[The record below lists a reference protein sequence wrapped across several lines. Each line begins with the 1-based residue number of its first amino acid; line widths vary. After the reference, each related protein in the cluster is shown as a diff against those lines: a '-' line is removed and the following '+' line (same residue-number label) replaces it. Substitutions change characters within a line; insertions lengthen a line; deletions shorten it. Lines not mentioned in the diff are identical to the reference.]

1 MKRTLAATLLTLT
14 LVPLARAQTPAMK
27 VAAARDLLFDGRS
40 YLVGFPQAKTRNAL
54 RTGYLGLDDKG
65 LPVAGQARLP
75 RLRDAIALSLEV
87 RNDPNVGPGDSDRAQ
102 LIAWESLESLLS
114 GQLIAGNASLLNGLR
129 VAFPTAIGDGER
141 PLGNSD
147 LPIDTP
153 TDATG
158 REYSGANLKD
168 LVYARHYFLDGVTEA
183 LNFIATDPDGTI
195 RAVEPLNAPFTQ
207 YTSFNTSELPD
218 ANFTGVQS
226 SQTTGYLLGNTLDRY
241 GKAVIGIGDRLW
253 RAAYFDRSRAPGGA
267 KSGER
272 QEMLDAAVSEL
283 QRGAHAQFLA
293 ALPLAASLPEGELGY
308 EKCRLDQ
315 TRVTAATAASLIEK
329 IRRGETPKLTDF
341 SLNSSTDDV
350 RQQLTLVSQLK
361 AAAATAHQQA
371 ETTLWRKKDSQNQLI
386 EEARQ
391 LRFGYTEQ
399 LRSAVGLDPGTENQ
413 SPYFGLRTA
422 VGRENFKRDLAA
434 RIQSMLIAPA
444 SSPLLTDG
452 TELGQTVLALRRASA
467 DVDSARNR
475 AESIPQQIAI
485 EDQRN
490 RRANQIVLGG
500 QQRVGALNVALGILN
515 SVSVSVNAGVSYTP
529 PAAVTFSAG
538 VTVTANPNAVPAAL
552 LQNEISRAQAIQQ
565 VQLSDVNSEATI
577 RNLLLQLNQHVFD
590 IRAAGIQAQSAGAAV
605 QALLARVDRLVE
617 NHIYF
622 QESNLAKWY
631 SDPAVIFEQERA
643 ELDYQDTLTEYV
655 RELYVLSQKLAVRWS
670 ESFENPYLRSD
681 GTAETLGGATFDGF
695 TQPESVFSIVR
706 ASEGDAFLD
715 ALRTWDL
722 RLRSARL
729 GGQAD
734 IQSRISL
741 RQDIFGF
748 SDIVYNPD
756 RQRFETNPDATA
768 RDLNKRRFRALL
780 LRNQP
785 PADSRFWL
793 RLEFPIT
800 YGQLSRRTLGTLVS
814 QPSLI
819 LVSRSD
825 WNVRI
830 TELSARILGQNVA
843 QDAFNNLRL
852 DLFQYGKIEIPK
864 YHPRQAGTYPN
875 FLTFNLPLYYPD
887 PEEASTGAFKF
898 SLNAGINGAPGQL
911 NAFVAQV
918 EPTPFCD
925 RWVLLIEKQSNPPIN
940 LQNIDDIELTVKSRS
955 NVPPTFFN

>member
-1 MKRTLAATLLTLT
+1 MKRALAALLILA
-14 LVPLARAQTPAMK
+14 PLAQGQTPE
-27 VAAARDLLFDGRS
+27 VRLDAARDRLIDGRS
-40 YLVGFPQAKTRNAL
+40 FLVGFPQTKTRNAL
-54 RTGYLGLDDKG
+54 RTAYLGLDDQG
-65 LPVAGQARLP
+65 APVMDQARLP
-75 RLRDAIALSLEV
+75 RLREAISV
-87 RNDPNVGPGDSDRAQ
+87 SVGIRNDSTATPAVSDRAQ
-102 LIAWESLESLLS
+102 LIAWESLEALLS

-129 VAFPTAIGDGER
+129 VAFPTATGGGER
-141 PLGNSD
+141 PLGDSD

-158 REYSGANLKD
+158 REYTGASLKD
-168 LVYARHYFLDGVTEA
+168 LVHARHYFLDGVTDA
-183 LNFIATDPDGTI
+183 LNFIAADPDGTI

-207 YTSFNTSELPD
+207 YTSFNTAVLPD

-226 SQTTGYLLGNTLDRY
+226 IQTTGYLLGNALDRY
-241 GKAVIGIGDRLW
+241 GKAVVGIGDRLW
-253 RAAYFDRSRAPGGA
+253 RAAYFDRQRAPGGV
-267 KSGER
+267 KYGER
-272 QEMLDAAVSEL
+272 QEMLDTAVAEL

-315 TRVTAATAASLIEK
+315 TRVTAATAAALIEK
-329 IRRGETPKLTDF
+329 IRRGEAPKLTDF
-341 SLNSSTDDV
+341 SLTSSTDDI
-350 RQQLTLVSQLK
+350 RQQLSLVAQLK
-361 AAAATAHQQA
+361 ATAATRHQDA
-371 ETTLWRKKDSQNQLI
+371 ESTLWRRKDSENQLI

-391 LRFGYTEQ
+391 LRFGFTEQ
-399 LRSAVGLDPGTENQ
+399 LRSAVGIDPGTESQ

-422 VGRENFKRDLAA
+422 VGRENFKRDLAD
-434 RIQSMLIAPA
+434 RIRSMLSASA
-444 SSPLLTDG
+444 SSPLLSDG
-452 TELGQTVLALRRASA
+452 SELGQTVLALRRASS

-475 AESIPQQIAI
+475 AQSIPQQIGI

-490 RRANQIVLGG
+490 NRANEIILGG
-500 QQRVGALNVALGILN
+500 QQRVAALNVAMGILN
-515 SVSVSVNAGVSYTP
+515 SVSVAVNAGVSYTP
-529 PAAVTFSAG
+529 PAAVSFSAG
-538 VTVTANPNAVPAAL
+538 VTVTVNPNAVPSAL
-552 LQNEISRAQAIQQ
+552 LQNEIGRAQAIQQ
-565 VQLSDVNSEATI
+565 ARLNDVNSEATI
-577 RNLLLQLNQHVFD
+577 KNLLLQLNQHVID
-590 IRAAGIQAQSAGAAV
+590 LRTAGIQAQSAGAAV

-631 SDPAVIFEQERA
+631 SDPSVIFEQERA
-643 ELDYQDTLTEYV
+643 ELDYQDALAEYV

-670 ESFENPYLRSD
+670 EAFENPYLKSD
-681 GTAETLGGATFDGF
+681 GTAETVGGAAFDGF
-695 TQPESVFSIVR
+695 TQPESVFAIVR
-706 ASEGDAFLD
+706 AAEGDTFLD
-715 ALRTWDL
+715 ALRAWDL

-748 SDIVYNPD
+748 SDVVYNSD
-756 RQRFETNPDATA
+756 RQRFETNPDAAA

-785 PADSRFWL
+785 PADSRYWL

-800 YGQLSRRTLGTLVS
+800 YGQLSSRTLGTLAS
-814 QPSLI
+814 QPSLV

-830 TELSARILGQNVA
+830 TELSARVLGQNVA

-898 SLNAGINGAPGQL
+898 SLNAGINGAAGQP

-925 RWVLLIEKQSNPPIN
+925 RWVLLVEKQANPPIN
-940 LQNIDDIELTVKSRS
+940 LQNIEDIELTVKSRS
-955 NVPPTFFN
+955 NVPPPFFN

>member
-1 MKRTLAATLLTLT
+1 MKRALAAALLIA
-14 LVPLARAQTPAMK
+14 PLAWAQTPDMQ
-27 VAAARDLLFDGRS
+27 VAAARDQLFNGRA
-40 YLVGFPQAKTRNAL
+40 YLVGFPQTKTRNAL
-54 RTGYLGLDDKG
+54 RTAYLGLDDQG
-65 LPVAGQARLP
+65 LPVAGQAKLP
-75 RLRDAIALSLEV
+75 RLRDAIAISLGV
-87 RNDPNVGPGDSDRAQ
+87 RNDPLAPLETYERAQ
-102 LIAWESLESLLS
+102 LVAWESMEAMLN
-114 GQLIAGNASLLNGLR
+114 GQLIAGNAALLNGLR
-129 VAFPTAIGDGER
+129 VAFPTATGDGER
-141 PLGNSD
+141 PLGDSD
-147 LPIDTP
+147 LPIDAP
-153 TDATG
+153 VDAAG
-158 REYSGANLKD
+158 REYTGANVKD
-168 LVYARHYFLDGVTEA
+168 LVYARHYFLDGVTDV
-183 LNFIATDPDGTI
+183 LDFIANDPEGTI

-207 YTSFNTSELPD
+207 YTSFNTMELPD

-226 SQTTGYLLGNTLDRY
+226 IQTAGYLLGNTLDRY

-253 RAAYFDRSRAPGGA
+253 RAAYFDRLRAPGGSKA
-267 KSGER
+267 GER
-272 QEMLDAAVSEL
+272 QEMLDTAVSEL

-315 TRVTAATAASLIEK
+315 TRVTAATAAALIEK
-329 IRRGETPKLTDF
+329 IRRGEAPKLTDF
-341 SLNSSTDDV
+341 SLTSSTDDI
-350 RQQLTLVSQLK
+350 RQQLGLVAQLK
-361 AAAATAHQQA
+361 ATAATRYGQA
-371 ETTLWRKKDSQNQLI
+371 ETALWRRKDSENQLI

-391 LRFGYTEQ
+391 LRFGFTEQ
-399 LRSAVGLDPGTENQ
+399 LRAAVGINPGTENQ

-422 VGRENFKRDLAA
+422 VGRENFKRDLAD
-434 RIQSMLIAPA
+434 RIRAMLAAPA
-444 SSPLLTDG
+444 SSPMLTDG
-452 TELGQTVLALRRASA
+452 TELGQTILSLRRASA

-475 AESIPQQIAI
+475 AQAIPQQIAI

-490 RRANQIVLGG
+490 NRANEIIFGG
-500 QQRVGALNVALGILN
+500 QQKVAAINIALGILN
-515 SVSVSVNAGVSYTP
+515 SVSVSVNTGVSYTP
-529 PAAVTFSAG
+529 PVQVTFSAG
-538 VTVTANPNAVPAAL
+538 VTVNINPNAVPAAL
-552 LQNEISRAQAIQQ
+552 LQNEISRAQAIQTA
-565 VQLSDVNSEATI
+565 QLNDVNSEATI
-577 RNLLLQLNQHVFD
+577 KNLLLQLNQHVFD
-590 IRAAGIQAQSAGAAV
+590 LRTAGIQAQSAGAAV

-617 NHIYF
+617 NHIYY

-643 ELDYQDTLTEYV
+643 ELDYKDALDEYV

-670 ESFENPYLRSD
+670 EAYENPYLRSD
-681 GTAETLGGATFDGF
+681 GTAETLGSAVYDGF
-695 TQPESVFSIVR
+695 TQPESIFAAIR
-706 ASEGDAFLD
+706 ATEGDAFLD

-748 SDIVYNPD
+748 SDVVYNAD
-756 RQRFETNPDATA
+756 RQRFETNPDAAA
-768 RDLNKRRFRALL
+768 RELNRRRFRALL

-785 PADSRFWL
+785 PADSRYWL
-793 RLEFPIT
+793 RMEFPIT
-800 YGQLSRRTLGTLVS
+800 YGQLSRRTLGTLAS
-814 QPSLI
+814 QPALI

-830 TELSARILGQNVA
+830 TELSARVLGQNVA
-843 QDAFNNLRL
+843 QDAFNNMRI

-898 SLNAGINGAPGQL
+898 SLNAGINGAAGQP

-925 RWVLLIEKQSNPPIN
+925 RWVLLIEKQANPPIN
-940 LQNIDDIELTVKSRS
+940 LQNIEDIELTVKSRS
-955 NVPPTFFN
+955 NVPPPFFN